1 MSITNGIKLIH
12 LVGSIDP
19 DSNKF
24 RKHHFS
30 GLDQVIHLVVSA
42 DLEPD
47 PLKKSFV
54 NMGPGVHLVWYP
66 TYSA

>member
-1 MSITNGIKLIH
+1 MSITNGIKSIH

-47 PLKKSFV
+47 PL
-54 NMGPGVHLVWYP
+54 
-66 TYSA
+66 